1 MHQFRQLSNRE
12 IQILRF
18 YSFFSSQ
25 VRWVLDQEAV
35 GGAIVG
41 VRFGYKEHI
50 ADNRKTF
57 SFTLDNDDLAA
68 INAVQSKSRDLYTVY
83 GDCGQEYRNR
93 G

>member
-1 MHQFRQLSNRE
+1 M
-12 IQILRF
+12 
-18 YSFFSSQ
+18 
-25 VRWVLDQEAV
+25 

-68 INAVQSKSRDLYTVY
+68 INAVQIAEFMMEKNLVF
-83 GDCGQEYRNR
+83 EYKK
-93 G
+93 